1 MPDLAEDIVVPTTAD
16 VSDLAKVI
24 SFLEAHERARGATVE
39 PRYYLSGA
47 DEHDRVEL
55 SSQLHDILKQAAEA
69 LTAGRSVSILTRRQE
84 ITTQQ
89 AADILG
95 VSRPTVVR
103 LIEDGEIPATV
114 PGAVRRKLLLEDV
127 LEYRTQLYERRNS
140 FIAET
145 SSPVDDDLGLDV
157 VQHLL
162 DEARRKS

>member
-1 MPDLAEDIVVPTTAD
+1 MSNLAADIVTPETSNLSEFARV
-16 VSDLAKVI
+16 V
-24 SFLEAHERARGATVE
+24 SFLEAHERTHGSVPE

-55 SSQLHDILKQAAEA
+55 TSQLFEILKQAVEA
-69 LTAGRSVSILTRRQE
+69 LTAGKSVSILTRRQE

-95 VSRPTVVR
+95 LSRPTVVK

-127 LEYRTQLYERRNS
+127 LRYRADLYERRNS
-140 FIAET
+140 FIAST
-145 SSPVDDDLGLDV
+145 SSGLTEEV
-157 VQHLL
+157 EPSIVQHLL
-162 DEARRKS
+162 DEARTKS